1 MSPSRPRALAL
12 AGAALALVLTAA
24 GCGSGGGSGTDGG
37 GSGSGSGDSGKDR
50 AARQGTLG
58 DWKPCAA
65 PTALQGGGKA
75 PGKDW
80 ECTTLPVPL
89 DYARPDGP
97 KIDLALIR
105 ARATDSAHR
114 VGSLVFNFGGPGGS
128 GVATLPEL
136 AKSYAG
142 LRARYDLVSFDP
154 RGVGESAGVRCLD
167 DRELDADATDATP
180 DDAGETAAALAQNKR
195 YVEACARNSG
205 KVLPHVGTTDAA
217 RDLDRL
223 RAALGDEKLN
233 YFGIS
238 YGTELGG
245 VYAHLFP
252 KRVGRAVLDA
262 VVDPSQDPAEGSL
275 AQAKGFQLALGDY
288 LKDCAK
294 GAAARSCPTEES
306 ITTLLKRLD
315 AHPLPTAQKGRPLT
329 QDQAVNGIAAA
340 LYSEDTWKYLTAA
353 LREAGTKG
361 TGTTLQLLSDSLAGR
376 SPDGH
381 YSNLQAANR
390 AISCADAEQRYTAD
404 DIASR
409 LPAFRAASPVFGESA
424 AWALLQ
430 CTDWPVKG
438 TWKTPDVR
446 ADGSAPIVVIGN
458 TGDPATP
465 YEGARTMTERLG
477 KGVGVGVTYRGE
489 GHGAYNSGN
498 ACMTRLV
505 DAYLLDGKVPKE
517 GTTCS

>member
-12 AGAALALVLTAA
+12 AGAALALVLAAA
-24 GCGSGGGSGTDGG
+24 GCGAGDGG
-37 GSGSGSGDSGKDR
+37 GSGRDGDSGKDGASR
-50 AARQGTLG
+50 GVSARG
-58 DWKPCAA
+58 WKPCAA
-65 PTALQGGGKA
+65 PTAIQGGGKA
-75 PGKDW
+75 PGKGW

-89 DYARPDGP
+89 DYAKPDGP
-97 KIDLALIR
+97 TIGLALIR
-105 ARATDSAHR
+105 SRATDTEHR
-114 VGSLVFNFGGPGGS
+114 IGSLVFNFGGPGGS

-142 LRARYDLVSFDP
+142 LHARYDLVSFDP
-154 RGVGESAGVRCLD
+154 RGVGESAGVRCLG
-167 DRELDADATDATP
+167 DRELDAAEATDATP
-180 DDAGETAAALAQNKR
+180 DDAAELTAALAQNKR
-195 YVEACARNSG
+195 YVQACDRNSG

-223 RAALGDEKLN
+223 RAALGDDKLH

-252 KRVGRAVLDA
+252 QRVGRAVLDA
-262 VVDPSQDPAEGSL
+262 VVDPSQDPVEGAQ

-288 LKDCAK
+288 LKGCAK
-294 GAAARSCPTEES
+294 GAAASSCPTQES
-306 ITTLLKRLD
+306 VTTLLKRLD
-315 AHPLPTAQKGRPLT
+315 AHPLPTARKGRPLT

-340 LYSEDTWKYLTAA
+340 LYAEDTWKYLTAG
-353 LREAGTKG
+353 LREATEKG

-376 SPDGH
+376 SPDGR

-390 AISCADAEQRYTAD
+390 AVTCADAQQRYTAD
-404 DIASR
+404 DITSH
-409 LPAFRAASPVFGESA
+409 LPAFRTASPVFGESA

-438 TWKTPDVR
+438 TWKTPDVH

-465 YEGARTMTERLG
+465 YEGARAMTERLG
-477 KGVGVGVTYRGE
+477 KGVGVNVTYRGE

-505 DAYLLDGKVPKE
+505 DAYLLEGRVPKE

>member
-24 GCGSGGGSGTDGG
+24 GCGAGADDDGRG
-37 GSGSGSGDSGKDR
+37 GDSGKDG
-50 AARQGTLG
+50 AARSGAAG

-65 PTALQGGGKA
+65 PTAAQGGGKA
-75 PGKDW
+75 PGKGW

-89 DYARPDGP
+89 DYGKPDGP

-105 ARATDSAHR
+105 SRATDRAHR
-114 VGSLVFNFGGPGGS
+114 IGSLVFNFGGPGGS

-142 LRARYDLVSFDP
+142 LHARYDLVSFDP
-154 RGVGESAGVRCLD
+154 RGVGESAGVRCLG
-167 DRELDADATDATP
+167 DRELDAAESTDATP
-180 DDAGETAAALAQNKR
+180 DDAGEITAALAQNKR
-195 YVEACARNSG
+195 YVQACDRNSG

-262 VVDPSQDPAEGSL
+262 VVDPSQDPVEGTL

-294 GAAARSCPTEES
+294 GAAASSCPTQES
-306 ITTLLKRLD
+306 ITALLKRLD
-315 AHPLPTAQKGRPLT
+315 SRPLPTTQKDRPLT

-340 LYSEDTWKYLTAA
+340 LYSEDTWKYLTAG

-390 AISCADAEQRYTAD
+390 AITCADAQQRYTAD
-404 DIASR
+404 DIAAR
-409 LPAFRAASPVFGESA
+409 LPAFRSAAPVFGESA

-438 TWKTPDVR
+438 AWKTPDVG
-446 ADGSAPIVVIGN
+446 AAGSAPIVVIGN

-465 YEGARTMTERLG
+465 YEGARTMAERLG
-477 KGVGVGVTYRGE
+477 KGVGVTVTYRGE

-498 ACMTRLV
+498 RCMTRLV
-505 DAYLLDGKVPKE
+505 DGYLLDGTVPKE